1 MAQAALAPQVLDL
14 DFNYAEI
21 LKQLQTQ
28 SIAASSSQHWYM
40 RKLLKGLHK
49 FQSSYFPANQEIFE
63 QLAEG
68 QKPRVL
74 FITCSDSRIVPH
86 LITQSG
92 VGELFVIRNAGNL
105 VPPFGAANGGEGAAI
120 EYAIHALGIEQV
132 IICGHSNCGAMK
144 GLLKLEK
151 LRTEMPLVY
160 EWLQHAESTRRLIQE
175 NYADIK
181 GEELMAI
188 TMAENVVTQIENLK
202 TYPVIR
208 SKLHQNKMSIYGW
221 IYDIETGEVLA
232 YNPINDDFEVPQT
245 LLAFETST
253 NEQFIHTDAPPI
265 PSAYQN
271 GSPKVNAK
279 NVGDLPTWLSPEQA
293 DRIYRGSAR

>member
-1 MAQAALAPQVLDL
+1 
-14 DFNYAEI
+14 
-21 LKQLQTQ
+21 
-28 SIAASSSQHWYM
+28 M

-49 FQSSYFPANQEIFE
+49 FQSSYFPANQDIFE

-120 EYAIHALGIEQV
+120 EYAIHVLGIEQV

-175 NYADIK
+175 NYSDIK
-181 GEELMAI
+181 GEELLAI

-232 YNPINDDFEVPQT
+232 YNPVTDEFEVPQT
-245 LLAFETST
+245 LLANSTSAP
-253 NEQFIHTDAPPI
+253 NEHFVHTDAPPI

-271 GSPKVNAK
+271 GSVRQVETK
-279 NVGDLPTWLSPEQA
+279 NPGDLASWMSPEQA
-293 DRIYRGSAR
+293 NRIYRGSAAAR

>member
-1 MAQAALAPQVLDL
+1 
-14 DFNYAEI
+14 
-21 LKQLQTQ
+21 
-28 SIAASSSQHWYM
+28 M

-232 YNPINDDFEVPQT
+232 YNPETDDFEVPQT
-245 LLAFETST
+245 LLANINSPA
-253 NEQFIHTDAPPI
+253 NEQFVHTDAPPI
-265 PSAYQN
+265 SSAYPHETHP
-271 GSPKVNAK
+271 SKAK
-279 NVGDLPTWLSPEQA
+279 NSGDLPSWLPPEQA

>member
-1 MAQAALAPQVLDL
+1 
-14 DFNYAEI
+14 
-21 LKQLQTQ
+21 
-28 SIAASSSQHWYM
+28 M

-63 QLAEG
+63 QLADG

-175 NYADIK
+175 NYADVK
-181 GEELMAI
+181 GEELMTI

-221 IYDIETGEVLA
+221 IYDIESGEVLA
-232 YNPINDDFEVPQT
+232 YNPETDDFEVPQT
-245 LLAFETST
+245 LLANPNGSSSENFA
-253 NEQFIHTDAPPI
+253 HTDAPPV

-271 GSPKVNAK
+271 GSQQVETKNA
-279 NVGDLPTWLSPEQA
+279 GDLPSWMSPEQA
-293 DRIYRGSAR
+293 NRIYRGSAR

>member
-1 MAQAALAPQVLDL
+1 
-14 DFNYAEI
+14 
-21 LKQLQTQ
+21 
-28 SIAASSSQHWYM
+28 M

-120 EYAIHALGIEQV
+120 EYAIHVLGIEQV

-175 NYADIK
+175 NYSDIK
-181 GEELMAI
+181 GEELLAI

-221 IYDIETGEVLA
+221 IYDIESGEVLA
-232 YNPINDDFEVPQT
+232 YNPETDEFEVPQT
-245 LLAFETST
+245 LLASAPSEHFV
-253 NEQFIHTDAPPI
+253 HTDAPPI
-265 PSAYQN
+265 PSAYQ
-271 GSPKVNAK
+271 SVAPQPMKTKNA
-279 NVGDLPTWLSPEQA
+279 GDLPSWMSPEQA
-293 DRIYRGSAR
+293 DRIYRGSAANR

>member
-1 MAQAALAPQVLDL
+1 
-14 DFNYAEI
+14 
-21 LKQLQTQ
+21 
-28 SIAASSSQHWYM
+28 M

-120 EYAIHALGIEQV
+120 EYAIHVLGIEQV

-181 GEELMAI
+181 GEELLAI

-208 SKLHQNKMSIYGW
+208 SKLHQNKMSPFHRHIRM
-221 IYDIETGEVLA
+221 VH
-232 YNPINDDFEVPQT
+232 
-245 LLAFETST
+245 S
-253 NEQFIHTDAPPI
+253 
-265 PSAYQN
+265 
-271 GSPKVNAK
+271 K
-279 NVGDLPTWLSPEQA
+279 
-293 DRIYRGSAR
+293 

>member
-1 MAQAALAPQVLDL
+1 
-14 DFNYAEI
+14 
-21 LKQLQTQ
+21 
-28 SIAASSSQHWYM
+28 M

-232 YNPINDDFEVPQT
+232 YNPETDDFEVPQT
-245 LLAFETST
+245 LLANIDSPA
-253 NEQFIHTDAPPI
+253 NEQFVHTDAPPI
-265 PSAYQN
+265 SSAYPQETHQ
-271 GSPKVNAK
+271 SKSK
-279 NVGDLPTWLSPEQA
+279 NSGDLPSWLPPEQA